1 MPKRRYEILLPAKYN
16 DGRAI
21 MHECM
26 ACFPTTLM
34 AVLDQF
40 GAFSYSPNAIM
51 GTWTQDGQ
59 RYNDELF
66 KLTVDV
72 EDNNTSR
79 DFILHLKQEL
89 LERFAQL
96 EIYVVSYLIEVL

>member
-1 MPKRRYEILLPAKYN
+1 MQKRRYEILLPAKYN
-16 DGRAI
+16 DGRTI
-21 MHECM
+21 MDECM

-40 GAFSYSPNAIM
+40 GAFSYNPSAIM
-51 GTWTQDGQ
+51 GVWVQNGQ

-72 EDNNTSR
+72 EDKTESR
-79 DFILHLKQEL
+79 GFILHLKHEL
-89 LERFAQL
+89 LERFEQL
-96 EIYVVSYLIEVL
+96 EIYVVSYLVEVL